1 MSHNFVNF
9 QPFLLIFEIL
19 YASWSIL
26 SATKWTHE
34 DVRKTILYSI
44 RHEICSIEHV
54 LLWWR
59 RCFFVLYAT
68 SKTNPLG
75 VEYRII
81 PSQTPYLAWAREKIH
96 PVFHIFATR
105 HKQNTPILDH
115 NTPLKAGVLPMVF
128 VSWYIFNRED
138 FVEKKIPSRWNF
150 KFFMYVLQKNSIL
163 RSI

>member
-1 MSHNFVNF
+1 M
-9 QPFLLIFEIL
+9 
-19 YASWSIL
+19 
-26 SATKWTHE
+26 K
-34 DVRKTILYSI
+34 KTILYSI

-68 SKTNPLG
+68 CKNKSLG
-75 VEYRII
+75 RGISNFSI
-81 PSQTPYLAWAREKIH
+81 PNTLTWAREKIH

-138 FVEKKIPSRWNF
+138 FVEKKFHLDGISIFSCTCCKKIPS
-150 KFFMYVLQKNSIL
+150 YVPSSFLVVWVCRRSRYERTL
-163 RSI
+163 RNTTSFSPHDGVFSTMGM